1 MKVRRAMFAKGVS
14 SFFFDDQR
22 AIKKGAMH
30 DGFVY
35 KGEPVTPGFRSIR
48 VAGEAVSV
56 LLELEDGQI
65 AVGDCCAVQ
74 YSGAGGR
81 DPLFLADTYLPFLEK
96 NVRPLLEGLE
106 IAKFRDLVGRFMTL
120 EFEGRKLHTALR
132 YGLSQALLDA
142 RAKATHRLM
151 AEVVCDEYGLPVIA
165 KRVPVFAQT
174 GDNRYENADKM
185 ILKRVEA
192 LPHGLINNIDEKLG
206 RDGSKLREYIRW
218 LVNRIRE
225 LRVDPS
231 YAPALHI
238 DVYGTIGQA
247 FGGDLTKVSDYLASL
262 EPDAGGLPLYI
273 EGPVDVEHRERQIEA
288 LAKICGQLKAKGS
301 KVRVVADEW
310 CNTFEDVRDFADAG
324 AGHMLQIKTPDL
336 GGVQDIVESVL
347 YCKKKGVEAYQGGTC
362 NETDVSARCC
372 VHLAVAA
379 RADRM
384 LAKPGMGFDEGFN
397 IVNNEMERTL
407 AILRSRK

>member
-1 MKVRRAMFAKGVS
+1 MKIRRAMFAKGVS

-22 AIKKGAMH
+22 AIKKGATH

-35 KGEPVTPGFRSIR
+35 RGEPVTPGFRSIR
-48 VAGEAVSV
+48 VAGEAISV
-56 LLELEDGQI
+56 MLELEDGQI
-65 AVGDCCAVQ
+65 ALGDCCAVQ

-151 AEVVCDEYGLPVIA
+151 AEVVCDEYGLPVVA
-165 KRVPVFAQT
+165 ERVPVFAQT

-218 LVNRIRE
+218 LVKRIRE
-225 LRVDPS
+225 
-231 YAPALHI
+231 
-238 DVYGTIGQA
+238 
-247 FGGDLTKVSDYLASL
+247 
-262 EPDAGGLPLYI
+262 
-273 EGPVDVEHRERQIEA
+273 
-288 LAKICGQLKAKGS
+288 
-301 KVRVVADEW
+301 
-310 CNTFEDVRDFADAG
+310 
-324 AGHMLQIKTPDL
+324 
-336 GGVQDIVESVL
+336 
-347 YCKKKGVEAYQGGTC
+347 
-362 NETDVSARCC
+362 
-372 VHLAVAA
+372 
-379 RADRM
+379 
-384 LAKPGMGFDEGFN
+384 
-397 IVNNEMERTL
+397 
-407 AILRSRK
+407 